1 MDKGTGFGTQLINLL
16 IHQLDGKLSR
26 KDKDGTSVSIEF
38 KLE

>member
-1 MDKGTGFGTQLINLL
+1 L